1 MPRHKCAA
9 IKADGTRC
17 QSFASPD
24 TGLCAA
30 HDPDRRDAQRAASR
44 RGGEARANARR
55 AARQWATIGE
65 QVQTGDLASILKACM
80 IAVKEGSMTP
90 GEANAIAAL
99 AKSTVALELDLELER
114 RIRALEDAAGLAQ
127 APAPL
132 RRVK

>member
-9 IKADGTRC
+9 IKADGTQC
-17 QSFASPD
+17 QSFASPE
-24 TGLCAA
+24 TGFCAA
-30 HDPDRRDAQRAASR
+30 HDPARRDAQRAASR
-44 RGGEARANARR
+44 RGGQARANARR
-55 AARQWATIGE
+55 AAKQWATIGE

-80 IAVKEGSMTP
+80 ISVKTGSMTP

-99 AKSTVALELDLELER
+99 AKATVALEHDLELEG
-114 RIRALEDAAGLAQ
+114 RIRVLEEAAGLAP